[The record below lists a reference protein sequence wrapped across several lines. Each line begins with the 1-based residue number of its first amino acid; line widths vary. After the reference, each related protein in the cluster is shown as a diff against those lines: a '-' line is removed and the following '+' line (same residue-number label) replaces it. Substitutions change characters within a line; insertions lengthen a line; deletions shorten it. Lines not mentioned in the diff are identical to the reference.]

1 MPDEWKQVGRV
12 SRLFLYPVKSLH
24 SVEVESF
31 TAGRHAAESGHMVD
45 RQFMLVD
52 RKDKLVT
59 ARQFPHMT
67 LVTVEVTA
75 TQLSLGYP
83 GMQTITVNIPAKAEQ
98 DSAVGFASAGPDYEV
113 FRESCKGLNMGAE
126 VGSWLSEV

>member
-31 TAGRHAAESGHMVD
+31 TAGQHAAESRHMVD

-52 RKDKLVT
+52 RKDKVGPSSS
-59 ARQFPHMT
+59 RY
-67 LVTVEVTA
+67 
-75 TQLSLGYP
+75 SLTP
-83 GMQTITVNIPAKAEQ
+83 I
-98 DSAVGFASAGPDYEV
+98 S
-113 FRESCKGLNMGAE
+113 
-126 VGSWLSEV
+126 